1 MKPLSKEILNAALET
16 EKINMGKIDLKTY
29 FDKVGH
35 GEYQRENFDSF
46 LKKVGFSYKVPS
58 IHIAGSNGKGS
69 TANYLASIY
78 RTQGYKVG
86 LFTSPALEVVN
97 EMINVNGQNIS
108 DDEMAKIIE
117 DNHKLIDKFSL
128 SPFEIQTFIALT
140 YFENQKCD
148 IAIIECGMGGEI
160 DATNIFTPVASVIT
174 SISLEHTAFLGRS
187 ICEIAYQKAGIIKE
201 GVPVITG
208 ILDEEAINTIVEVS
222 RDNNCQLSV
231 AVEPAK
237 VVYENRGFNFAYGIL
252 DNLRI
257 NSAATYSLKD
267 ACIALEV
274 VNKLGQL
281 FPVNEQAIR
290 DGLAN
295 TFMPVRMEIL
305 NENPLLI
312 VDGSHNPEGVNNLVK
327 SLHNVTQGREIHI
340 LFACFRDKNIERMLA
355 YLGEYSKD
363 ITLTTFPHERAR
375 TEEEFFLYME
385 DYAFKENA
393 LDTLKELMATYPNDA
408 ILVTGSLAFAA
419 YIKKNLK

>member
-1 MKPLSKEILNAALET
+1 
-16 EKINMGKIDLKTY
+16 MGKIDLKTY

-46 LKKVGFSYKVPS
+46 LNKVNFSYKVPS

-69 TANYLASIY
+69 TANYLANIY
-78 RTQGYKVG
+78 RAQGYKVG
-86 LFTSPALEVVN
+86 LFTSPYLEIVN

-108 DDEMAKIIE
+108 DDEMVEIIE
-117 DNHKLIDKFSL
+117 HNAKFIDKYSL

-140 YFENQKCD
+140 YFEKQKCD

-160 DATNIFTPVASVIT
+160 DATNIFTPIASVIT

-187 ICEIAYQKAGIIKE
+187 ICEIAYQKAGIIKKE
-201 GVPVITG
+201 VPVITG
-208 ILDEEAINTIVEVS
+208 ILDEEAINTIVEVAKENES
-222 RDNNCQLSV
+222 QLSV

-237 VVYENRGFNFAYGIL
+237 VVYENKGFNFAYGTL

-274 VNKLGQL
+274 INKLNDRFNVG
-281 FPVNEQAIR
+281 EQSIKE
-290 DGLAN
+290 GLAN
-295 TFMPVRMEIL
+295 TFMPVRMEIIKDS
-305 NENPLLI
+305 PLLI
-312 VDGSHNPEGVNNLVK
+312 VDGSHNPEGVINLVK
-327 SLHNVTQGREIHI
+327 SLQNVAQNREIHV

-375 TEEEFFLYME
+375 TEEEFFLYMD
-385 DYAFKENA
+385 DYSFKGNA
-393 LDTLKELMATYPNDA
+393 LATLNEMLALYPNDC

-419 YIKKNLK
+419 YIKQNIK

>member
-1 MKPLSKEILNAALET
+1 M
-16 EKINMGKIDLKTY
+16 EKTSMSKIDLKTY

-46 LKKVGFSYKVPS
+46 LNKVNFSYKISS

-69 TANYLASIY
+69 TANYLANIY
-78 RTQGYKVG
+78 RAQGYKVG
-86 LFTSPALEVVN
+86 LFTSPYLEIVN

-108 DDEMAKIIE
+108 DEEMVEIIE
-117 DNHKLIDKFSL
+117 HNAKLIDKYSL

-140 YFENQKCD
+140 YFEKQKCD

-160 DATNIFTPVASVIT
+160 DATNIFTPIASVIT

-187 ICEIAYQKAGIIKE
+187 ICEIAYQKAGIIKRE
-201 GVPVITG
+201 VPVITG

-222 RDNNCQLSV
+222 KENNSQLSV

-237 VVYENRGFNFAYGIL
+237 VVYENKGFNFAYGTL

-274 VNKLGQL
+274 VNKLNDL
-281 FPVNEQAIR
+281 FNVSEQSIKE
-290 DGLAN
+290 GLAN
-295 TFMPVRMEIL
+295 TYMPVRMEIL
-305 NENPLLI
+305 KEKPLLI

-327 SLHNVTQGREIHI
+327 SLQNVAQNREIHV
-340 LFACFRDKNIERMLA
+340 LFACFRDKNIERMIA

-385 DYAFKENA
+385 DYSFKEDA
-393 LDTLKELMATYPNDA
+393 IAAIKELMEKYPDDC

-419 YIKKNLK
+419 YIKQNLQ

>member
-1 MKPLSKEILNAALET
+1 M
-16 EKINMGKIDLKTY
+16 EKTSMSKIDLKTY

-46 LKKVGFSYKVPS
+46 LNKVNFSYKIPS

-69 TANYLASIY
+69 TANYLANIY
-78 RTQGYKVG
+78 RAQGYKVG
-86 LFTSPALEVVN
+86 LFTSPYLEIVN
-97 EMINVNGQNIS
+97 EMININGQNIS
-108 DDEMAKIIE
+108 DEEMVEIIE
-117 DNHKLIDKFSL
+117 HNAKLIDKYSL
-128 SPFEIQTFIALT
+128 TPFEVQTFIAFT
-140 YFENQKCD
+140 YFEKQKCD

-160 DATNIFTPVASVIT
+160 DATNIFIPIASVIT

-187 ICEIAYQKAGIIKE
+187 ICEIAYQKACIIKRE
-201 GVPVITG
+201 VPVITG

-222 RDNNCQLSV
+222 KENNSQLSV

-237 VVYENRGFNFAYGIL
+237 VVYENKGFNFAYGTL

-274 VNKLGQL
+274 VNKLNDL
-281 FPVNEQAIR
+281 FNVSEQSIKE
-290 DGLAN
+290 GLAN
-295 TFMPVRMEIL
+295 TYMPVRMEIL
-305 NENPLLI
+305 KEKPLLI

-327 SLHNVTQGREIHI
+327 SLQNVAQNREIHV
-340 LFACFRDKNIERMLA
+340 LFACFRDKNIERMIA

-385 DYAFKENA
+385 DYAFKEDA
-393 LDTLKELMATYPNDA
+393 IAALKELMEKYPDDC

-419 YIKKNLK
+419 YIKQNLQ

>member
-1 MKPLSKEILNAALET
+1 M
-16 EKINMGKIDLKTY
+16 EKTSMSKIDLKTY
-29 FDKVGH
+29 FEKVGH

-46 LKKVGFSYKVPS
+46 LNKVNFSYKIPS

-69 TANYLASIY
+69 TANYLANIY
-78 RTQGYKVG
+78 RAQGYKVG
-86 LFTSPALEVVN
+86 LFTSPYLEIVN

-108 DDEMAKIIE
+108 DEEMVEIIE
-117 DNHKLIDKFSL
+117 HNAKLIDKYSL
-128 SPFEIQTFIALT
+128 SPFEIQTFIAFT
-140 YFENQKCD
+140 YFEKQKCD

-160 DATNIFTPVASVIT
+160 DATNIFTPIASVIT

-187 ICEIAYQKAGIIKE
+187 ICEIAYQKAGIIKRE
-201 GVPVITG
+201 VPVITG

-222 RDNNCQLSV
+222 KENNSQLSV

-237 VVYENRGFNFAYGIL
+237 VVYENKGFNFAYGTL

-274 VNKLGQL
+274 VNKLNDR
-281 FPVNEQAIR
+281 FNVSEQSIKE
-290 DGLAN
+290 GLAN
-295 TFMPVRMEIL
+295 TYMPVRMEIL
-305 NENPLLI
+305 KEKPLLI

-327 SLHNVTQGREIHI
+327 SLQNVAQNREIHV
-340 LFACFRDKNIERMLA
+340 LFACFRDKNIERMIA

-385 DYAFKENA
+385 DYAFKEDA
-393 LDTLKELMATYPNDA
+393 IAALKELMEKYPDDC

-419 YIKKNLK
+419 YIKQNLL